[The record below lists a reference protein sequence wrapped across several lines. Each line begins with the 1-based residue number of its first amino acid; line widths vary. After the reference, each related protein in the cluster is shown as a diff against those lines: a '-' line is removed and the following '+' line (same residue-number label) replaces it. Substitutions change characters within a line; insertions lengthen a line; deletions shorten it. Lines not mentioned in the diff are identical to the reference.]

1 MCHSFSMG
9 RLLVLVSPLCLV
21 LNACCEESKEPRRPP
36 SPPAA
41 GKITSTGGG
50 ADFTLEL
57 VECQNG
63 VHYEFF
69 GVDLYATKN
78 AEGNKRRT
86 DKSHV
91 RFVRDAVHGKVLKVT
106 VPESPRELV
115 FHETDCVRMEDQM
128 TRSHRN
134 DSTTYMA
141 GTISFDCTHS
151 DGKGRVEG
159 TVTFH
164 DCY

>member
-1 MCHSFSMG
+1 MRESFFGGS
-9 RLLVLVSPLCLV
+9 LLVLVPPLCLV

-36 SPPAA
+36 SPPAV

-69 GVDLYATKN
+69 GVDLYATKG
-78 AEGNKRRT
+78 AEGTKRRT
-86 DKSHV
+86 DKSQL

-106 VPESPRELV
+106 APGSPRELV
-115 FHETDCVRMEDQM
+115 FQETNCVRMDDLM

-134 DSTTYMA
+134 ASTTYMD
-141 GTISFDCTHS
+141 GKISFDCTHS
-151 DGKGRVEG
+151 DGKGRIEG
-159 TVTFH
+159 TATFH